1 METVLTESGPAV
13 IRPATSADDVA
24 EIAKLFVEYA
34 ESLDFSLCFQGFD
47 QELAGLPGAYAPPRG
62 RLLLAEVRGRPAGG
76 VGLRPLEP
84 GVSEMKRLYVRPDFR
99 GLKLG
104 RRLAEAIVAAARE
117 IGYGRMRLDTIETMA
132 EARALYHDLGFVE
145 IPPYYDNPVDGV
157 RYYELDLS
165 AAP

>member
-1 METVLTESGPAV
+1 METVVNESGPAV
-13 IRPATSADDVA
+13 IRPATSTGDVA

-47 QELAGLPGAYAPPRG
+47 QELASLPGAYAPPRG
-62 RLLLAEVRGRPAGG
+62 RLLLAEVRDRTAGG

-84 GVSEMKRLYVRPDFR
+84 GVSEMKRLYVRPGLR
-99 GLKLG
+99 GHGLG

-117 IGYGRMRLDTIETMA
+117 IGYARMRLDTIETMV
-132 EARALYHDLGFVE
+132 EARGLYHDLGFVE
-145 IPPYYDNPVDGV
+145 IPPYYENPVAGV
-157 RYYELDLS
+157 RYYELDLR